1 MRRLMTMAL
10 MIAVAGLAGLARA
23 DDKPNPTGT
32 WKWSVERNGQTFD
45 QTLKLKLEGDKLTG
59 TLSRGEM
66 ETKIDDA
73 KYKDGELSFTVTR
86 EFNGNKFTIK
96 YKGKVKGDTITG
108 NTERE
113 ANGETTKRDWKAER
127 SKG

>member
-73 KYKDGELSFTVTR
+73 KYKDGELSFTVTQSL
-86 EFNGNKFTIK
+86 
-96 YKGKVKGDTITG
+96 TG
-108 NTERE
+108 TNSPSS
-113 ANGETTKRDWKAER
+113 TKAK
-127 SKG
+127 